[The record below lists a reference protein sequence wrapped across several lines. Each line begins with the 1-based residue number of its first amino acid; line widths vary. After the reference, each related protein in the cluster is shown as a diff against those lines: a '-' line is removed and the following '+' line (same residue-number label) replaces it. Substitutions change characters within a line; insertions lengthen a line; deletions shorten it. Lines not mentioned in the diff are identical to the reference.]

1 MTQSGEIR
9 TKSLKATPFHTH
21 FLLFI
26 RAIIS
31 LKDTIASPKKNE
43 HDKSKL
49 CNSDFFLKLA
59 LSIVVF
65 FEQKDLFSN
74 CMLISR
80 GNQRQNEQCA
90 IIVIGNYDSYRFL
103 FWDGSH
109 CNLISWIMHADNKMP
124 IVDGWNVVVSARCS
138 NVLIYTSTEFL
149 WMNNR

>member
-9 TKSLKATPFHTH
+9 TKSLKVTPFHTH

-31 LKDTIASPKKNE
+31 WKDIIASPKKMNMI
-43 HDKSKL
+43 KASYVTVT
-49 CNSDFFLKLA
+49 FFLNWPWA
-59 LSIVVF
+59 L
-65 FEQKDLFSN
+65 ECFSN
-74 CMLISR
+74 KKICFRISH

-90 IIVIGNYDSYRFL
+90 IIMIGNYDSCRFL
-103 FWDGSH
+103 FLDRSH